1 MRRTFIKLM
10 KPSADHPKIG
20 TWISTAAP
28 SVVELAG
35 LCGFDWV
42 LIDLEHGCAGEAS
55 VPAQLHALQGTG
67 TAAIVRVGAPHADL
81 IARLLDWGADGIMV
95 PHVESAA
102 EAAAAVQAANYPP
115 LGRRGFSRTV
125 RAHGYGLRSPDS
137 APRPLVVAQIE
148 SAAAVGL
155 ADEIAR
161 VEGVDA
167 LFVGPADLQ
176 LDLRMRP
183 DLENCSYAECLKVV
197 AGSAARA
204 GKAAG
209 ILLRDVAEIA
219 QHREMGFNMLAV
231 DSDLGILRKAYLAVT
246 GAAPAP

>member
-1 MRRTFIKLM
+1 M
-10 KPSADHPKIG
+10 KPSPDHPKIG
-20 TWISTAAP
+20 TWISTASP

-42 LIDLEHGCAGEAS
+42 LIDLEHGCAGESA

-67 TAAIVRVGAPHADL
+67 AAAIVRVGAPHADL

-95 PHVESAA
+95 PRVESAA
-102 EAAAAVQAANYPP
+102 EAAAAVEAANYPP
-115 LGRRGFSRTV
+115 LGKRGFSRTV
-125 RAHGYGLRSPDS
+125 RAHKYGMRSPDC
-137 APRPLVVAQIE
+137 APRPMVVAQIE
-148 SAAAVGL
+148 SAASVGR

-183 DLENCSYAECLKVV
+183 ESTQTSYAECLKVV
-197 AGSAARA
+197 AGSAAAA

-209 ILLRDVAEIA
+209 ILLRDAAEIA

-231 DSDLGILRKAYLAVT
+231 DSDLGILRKAYMALT
-246 GAAPAP
+246 GVAPAS

>member
-1 MRRTFIKLM
+1 M
-10 KPSADHPKIG
+10 KPSAEHLKIG

-42 LIDLEHGCAGEAS
+42 LIDLEHGCASETA
-55 VPAQLHALQGTG
+55 VPAQLHALQGKDA
-67 TAAIVRVGAPHADL
+67 AAIVRVGAPHPDL

-137 APRPLVVAQIE
+137 TPRPMVVAQIE
-148 SAAAVGL
+148 SAAAVGC

-161 VEGVDA
+161 VDGVDA

-176 LDLRMRP
+176 LDLRMRR
-183 DLENCSYAECLKVV
+183 ESGQWSYAECLKAV
-197 AGSAARA
+197 ASSAAGA
-204 GKAAG
+204 GKVAG
-209 ILLRDVAEIA
+209 ILLRDAAEIA

-231 DSDLGILRKAYLAVT
+231 DSDLGILRKAFLAAT
-246 GAAPAP
+246 GAVAGS

>member
-1 MRRTFIKLM
+1 M

-42 LIDLEHGCAGEAS
+42 LIDLEHGCAGEAA

-67 TAAIVRVGAPHADL
+67 AAAIVRVGAPHADL

-102 EAAAAVQAANYPP
+102 EAAAAVEAANYPP

-125 RAHGYGLRSPDS
+125 RAHRYGLRSPDS
-137 APRPLVVAQIE
+137 APRPMVVAQIE
-148 SAAAVGL
+148 SAVAVGR
-155 ADEIAR
+155 AEEIAR
-161 VEGVDA
+161 VDGVDA

-176 LDLRMRP
+176 RDLRVRR
-183 DLENCSYAECLKVV
+183 ESAGFSYGDCLKVV
-197 AGSAARA
+197 AGGAARA

-209 ILLRDVAEIA
+209 ILLRDAADIV
-219 QHREMGFNMLAV
+219 QHRELGFNMLAV

-246 GAAPAP
+246 GAAPAS